1 MGCRDPPANMLA
13 GGERSACSTLE
24 DCWAQTSIYPRSHKP
39 RKRNSSPVSL
49 LDVVVVFIGALC
61 QIGGCR
67 GCGAGTRS
75 VRTGGYRLGESK
87 VSKASTVAE
96 GTKDRIRLLTLADL
110 SWWLSS
116 KRRRQLCGRGEAVR
130 QARDQLACVS
140 GSVV

>member
-1 MGCRDPPANMLA
+1 M
-13 GGERSACSTLE
+13 
-24 DCWAQTSIYPRSHKP
+24 
-39 RKRNSSPVSL
+39 
-49 LDVVVVFIGALC
+49 VVVSIGALC
-61 QIGGCR
+61 QIGGRR

-87 VSKASTVAE
+87 VSKASTVAV

-130 QARDQLACVS
+130 QARDQLVCLAP
-140 GSVV
+140 